1 MHVAIFV
8 YDGVSLFHVAAPQM
22 VFGEAAAVTDHP
34 AEWSVT
40 LFSTGAE
47 SVDVAGGTHLSGIAG
62 PIAADDADVVIIPS
76 WPESTPEIGED
87 LRAILVR
94 AHTRGAVVAGLC
106 LGAIAVA
113 DAGLLE
119 GRAAVTHWLGTD
131 TLLGRGR
138 CGSVDDSVL
147 YIDHGDVITSAGTVS
162 AVDACLHLL
171 RRRSGVDLANR
182 VARRM
187 VVAPHR
193 DGGQAQYIENPVTAV
208 DSDASMSAVMQ
219 WAVGRLDRDLSVAV
233 LADHAGMSQ
242 RSLIRH
248 FRSETGTTPARWV
261 TRQRLDRARQLLE
274 TTDLDLR
281 MIAHTC
287 GFGSEVTLRQ
297 NFAAQFGVP
306 PSRFRSQF
314 R

>member
-219 WAVGRLDRDLSVAV
+219 WAVGRLDQDLSVAV

-297 NFAAQFGVP
+297 NFTAQFGVP